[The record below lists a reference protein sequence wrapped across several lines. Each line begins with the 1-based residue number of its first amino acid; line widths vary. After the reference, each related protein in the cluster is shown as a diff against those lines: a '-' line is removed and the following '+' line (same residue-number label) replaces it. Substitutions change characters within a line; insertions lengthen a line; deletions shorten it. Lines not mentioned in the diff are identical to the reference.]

1 MIPSSARPS
10 TGLSRA
16 STCDPP
22 GTRRSPHA
30 YPRLARRRTR
40 GAIASS
46 HGSSRSTPL
55 DDDYGYEV
63 LSFYFKTTLENLMEV
78 VIDRDA
84 FLKGLQMVQN
94 IVEPRQTLPI
104 LANVLLEA
112 AGDSVRLTA
121 TDLEVGARVSVPA
134 KVGAKGAITL
144 SARKLAEIVKELPAA
159 AVALK
164 VSENVTVSLRCGGA
178 TYRMVGLAPDDFPPV
193 VPASPQSWVSIE
205 AKMLREM
212 LTQTSF
218 AVSHDET
225 RYALNG
231 VLFVFQGKDV
241 RMVATDGHRLALSA
255 RSLGQGVAS
264 ATGIV
269 PRKAV
274 TEIMRVIGAGEEVQ
288 IAITENQFV
297 LQMPNFVMT
306 ARLIEGQFPNYDAVI
321 PKTHPARLTTARG
334 GLSSALR
341 RVAVMAEERNKPV
354 KLALSPASLK
364 VSASSQELGEAEE
377 ILDVEYAGEEMVI
390 GFNSRYLLEA
400 MAALEKDQVVLE
412 IKDAQ
417 SPGVIKSVE
426 GEGYCCVIMPMRI

>member
-1 MIPSSARPS
+1 
-10 TGLSRA
+10 
-16 STCDPP
+16 
-22 GTRRSPHA
+22 
-30 YPRLARRRTR
+30 
-40 GAIASS
+40 
-46 HGSSRSTPL
+46 
-55 DDDYGYEV
+55 
-63 LSFYFKTTLENLMEV
+63 MEV

-112 AGDSVRLTA
+112 EGESVRMTA

-134 KVGAKGAITL
+134 KVGGKGAITV

-164 VSENVTVSLRCGGA
+164 VTENVTVSLRCGGA
-178 TYRMVGLAPDDFPPV
+178 TYRLVGLAPDDFPPV
-193 VPASPQSWVSIE
+193 VPASPQSWVTLE
-205 AKMLREM
+205 AKILREM

-241 RMVATDGHRLALSA
+241 RMVATDGHRLALST
-255 RSLGQGVAS
+255 RSLGKAIAG

-274 TEIMRVIGAGEEVQ
+274 TEILRVLGASEEVQ

-321 PKTHPARLTTARG
+321 PRTHPGRLAAPRSS
-334 GLSSALR
+334 LSAALR

-364 VSASSQELGEAEE
+364 VMASSQELGEAEE
-377 ILDVEYAGEEMVI
+377 ILEVEYAGEEMVI

-400 MAALEKDQVVLE
+400 MAALDKDQVTFE

-426 GEGYCCVIMPMRI
+426 DEGYCCVIMPMRI

>member
-1 MIPSSARPS
+1 
-10 TGLSRA
+10 
-16 STCDPP
+16 
-22 GTRRSPHA
+22 
-30 YPRLARRRTR
+30 
-40 GAIASS
+40 
-46 HGSSRSTPL
+46 
-55 DDDYGYEV
+55 
-63 LSFYFKTTLENLMEV
+63 
-78 VIDRDA
+78 
-84 FLKGLQMVQN
+84 
-94 IVEPRQTLPI
+94 
-104 LANVLLEA
+104 
-112 AGDSVRLTA
+112 
-121 TDLEVGARVSVPA
+121 
-134 KVGAKGAITL
+134 
-144 SARKLAEIVKELPAA
+144 
-159 AVALK
+159 
-164 VSENVTVSLRCGGA
+164 
-178 TYRMVGLAPDDFPPV
+178 MVGLAPDDFPPV

-205 AKMLREM
+205 AKVLREM

-231 VLFVFQGKDV
+231 VLFAFQGKDV
-241 RMVATDGHRLALSA
+241 RMVATDGHRLALST
-255 RSLGQGVAS
+255 RSLGQSVAS

-288 IAITENQFV
+288 VAITENQFV
-297 LQMPNFVMT
+297 LQMPTFVMT
-306 ARLIEGQFPNYDAVI
+306 ARLIEGQFPNYEAVI
-321 PKTHPARLTTARG
+321 PKAHPGRLTTARS
-334 GLSSALR
+334 GLSAALR

-377 ILDVEYAGEEMVI
+377 VLDVEYAGEELVI
-390 GFNSRYLLEA
+390 GFNSRYLLDA

>member
-1 MIPSSARPS
+1 
-10 TGLSRA
+10 
-16 STCDPP
+16 
-22 GTRRSPHA
+22 
-30 YPRLARRRTR
+30 
-40 GAIASS
+40 
-46 HGSSRSTPL
+46 
-55 DDDYGYEV
+55 
-63 LSFYFKTTLENLMEV
+63 MEV

-112 AGDSVRLTA
+112 AGDTVRLTA

-134 KVGAKGAITL
+134 KVGAKGSITV

-164 VSENVTVSLRCGGA
+164 VSENVTVTLRCGGA

-205 AKMLREM
+205 AKVLREM

-231 VLFVFQGKDV
+231 VLFAFQGKDV
-241 RMVATDGHRLALSA
+241 RMVATDGHRLALST

-288 IAITENQFV
+288 MAITENQFV

-306 ARLIEGQFPNYDAVI
+306 ARLIEGQFPNYEAVI
-321 PKTHPARLTTARG
+321 PKAHPGRLTTARG
-334 GLSSALR
+334 GLSAALR
-341 RVAVMAEERNKPV
+341 RVSVMAEERNKPV

-364 VSASSQELGEAEE
+364 VSASSQDLGEAEE
-377 ILDVEYAGEEMVI
+377 VLDVEYAGDELVI

>member
-1 MIPSSARPS
+1 
-10 TGLSRA
+10 
-16 STCDPP
+16 
-22 GTRRSPHA
+22 
-30 YPRLARRRTR
+30 
-40 GAIASS
+40 
-46 HGSSRSTPL
+46 
-55 DDDYGYEV
+55 
-63 LSFYFKTTLENLMEV
+63 MEV

-112 AGDSVRLTA
+112 AGDSMRLTA

-134 KVGAKGAITL
+134 KVGAKGSITV

-164 VSENVTVSLRCGGA
+164 VTENVTVSLRCGGA

-193 VPASPQSWVSIE
+193 VPASPQAWVSIE
-205 AKMLREM
+205 AKVLREM

-231 VLFVFQGKDV
+231 VLFAFQGKDV
-241 RMVATDGHRLALSA
+241 RMVATDGHRLALST
-255 RSLGQGVAS
+255 RSLGQGVAT

-274 TEIMRVIGAGEEVQ
+274 TEIMRVIGAGEEVHV
-288 IAITENQFV
+288 AITENQFV

-306 ARLIEGQFPNYDAVI
+306 ARLIEGQFPNYEAVI
-321 PKTHPARLTTARG
+321 PKAHPGRLTAARG

>member
-1 MIPSSARPS
+1 
-10 TGLSRA
+10 
-16 STCDPP
+16 
-22 GTRRSPHA
+22 
-30 YPRLARRRTR
+30 
-40 GAIASS
+40 
-46 HGSSRSTPL
+46 
-55 DDDYGYEV
+55 
-63 LSFYFKTTLENLMEV
+63 MEV

-112 AGDSVRLTA
+112 DGENVRLTA

-134 KVGAKGAITL
+134 KVGSKGSITVSAK
-144 SARKLAEIVKELPAA
+144 KLAEIVKELPAA

-193 VPASPQSWVSIE
+193 VPASPQSWVSVD
-205 AKMLREM
+205 AKTLREM

-231 VLFVFQGKDV
+231 VLFAFQGKDV
-241 RMVATDGHRLALSA
+241 RMVATDGHRLALST
-255 RSLGQGVAS
+255 RSLGQSVAN

-274 TEIMRVIGAGEEVQ
+274 AEIMRVIGSGEEVQ
-288 IAITENQFV
+288 LAITDNQFV

-306 ARLIEGQFPNYDAVI
+306 ARLIEGQFPNYEAVI
-321 PKTHPARLTTARG
+321 PKTHPGRLTAGRA

-341 RVAVMAEERNKPV
+341 RVSVMAEERNKPV

-400 MAALEKDQVVLE
+400 MAALDKDQVVLE

>member
-1 MIPSSARPS
+1 
-10 TGLSRA
+10 
-16 STCDPP
+16 
-22 GTRRSPHA
+22 
-30 YPRLARRRTR
+30 
-40 GAIASS
+40 
-46 HGSSRSTPL
+46 
-55 DDDYGYEV
+55 
-63 LSFYFKTTLENLMEV
+63 MEV
-78 VIDRDA
+78 VLDRDA

-112 AGDSVRLTA
+112 EGEGVRMTA
-121 TDLEVGARVSVPA
+121 TDLEVGARVTVPA
-134 KVGAKGAITL
+134 KVGSKGSITV

-159 AVALK
+159 AVELK
-164 VSENVTVSLRCGGA
+164 VTDTVMVRLRCGGA
-178 TYRMVGLAPDDFPPV
+178 TYRLVGLAPDDFPPV
-193 VPASPQSWVSIE
+193 VPAAPQSWVTIE
-205 AKMLREM
+205 AKVLRDM

-231 VLFVFQGKDV
+231 VLFAFQGKDV
-241 RMVATDGHRLALSA
+241 RMVATDGHRLALSM
-255 RSLGQGVAS
+255 RSLGQAIPN

-274 TEIMRVIGAGEEVQ
+274 SEIMRVLGAGEEVQ
-288 IAITENQFV
+288 LAITENQFV

-321 PKTHPARLTTARG
+321 PRSHPGRLAAAKSS
-334 GLSSALR
+334 LSAALR

-354 KLALSPASLK
+354 KLAISPASLK
-364 VSASSQELGEAEE
+364 VTASSQELGEAEE
-377 ILDVEYAGEEMVI
+377 ILEVEYAGEEIVI

-400 MAALEKDQVVLE
+400 MGALEKDKVVFE

-426 GEGYCCVIMPMRI
+426 DEGYCCVIMPMRI